1 MKIRLESNSFREWR
15 KRDYLGYAPQQ
26 VKEKVLLKYGIP
38 NGIWV
43 ETGTFMGV
51 TTDFLAKRYPH
62 VHSIEPSNY
71 LFDKAV
77 RRCDGRNVTLYNGV
91 SEIEMP
97 NLLPSLNGSV
107 NFWLDG
113 HYSEGIT
120 FRGEKDCPIENEL
133 MAIKDNLAK
142 FESVTVFID
151 DVRCFYPEEHAAYS
165 DYPSVDYLVNWA
177 RKHNFVW
184 RIVHDIFIIYNSQQ
198 QE

>member
-1 MKIRLESNSFREWR
+1 MIIRLESNSFRKWR
-15 KRDYLGYAPQQ
+15 KRDYLEFAPQH
-26 VKEKVLLKYGIP
+26 VKEKVLQKYGIP

-77 RRCDGRNVTLYNGV
+77 RRFSGRNVTLYNGV

-97 NLLPSLNGSV
+97 KLLPSLNGNV

-113 HYSEGIT
+113 HYSAGIT
-120 FRGEKDCPIENEL
+120 FRGNKDCPIEDEL

-142 FESVTVFID
+142 FESVTVLID
-151 DVRCFYPEEHAAYS
+151 DVRCFYPEEHTAYS
-165 DYPSVDYLVNWA
+165 DFPSVDYLVNWA
-177 RKHNFVW
+177 RKYNFVW
-184 RIVHDIFIIYNSQQ
+184 RIVHDIFIISNS
-198 QE
+198 E